1 MRVLGIAG
9 SPRQGGNTD
18 CLLAEVMRGAASR
31 GAEIKTLRIC
41 QMNIA
46 PCRHCDGCLAAG
58 ECTIEDDMQSIY
70 KELAAADRIVL
81 ASPLYFMG
89 VTAQLKAMIDRCQA
103 LWARKYI
110 LKLPP
115 LGEQRQRKG
124 LFISVGGRKAAGVF
138 QPATATIKAF
148 FVSLDI
154 EYAGELLFAGMDDRE
169 AASSHPDALKQA
181 YLAGQKLA
189 V

>member
-46 PCRHCDGCLAAG
+46 PCRHCDGCLTTG

-89 VTAQLKAMIDRCQA
+89 VTAQLTKKGAFYLRRRAQGRRSFPTGDGYDKSLLCQSGYRIRRRA
-103 LWARKYI
+103 AICRY
-110 LKLPP
+110 
-115 LGEQRQRKG
+115 GRQRSRFQPPGRPQAGIPRRAEAGG
-124 LFISVGGRKAAGVF
+124 LSRCFAAAGKDGN
-138 QPATATIKAF
+138 Q
-148 FVSLDI
+148 
-154 EYAGELLFAGMDDRE
+154 G
-169 AASSHPDALKQA
+169 
-181 YLAGQKLA
+181 
-189 V
+189 